1 MLQAGKILG
10 IIPARMASTRFP
22 GKPLVMI
29 KDVPMIIR
37 VYQQAS
43 KVLNNIV
50 IASGDEEIGTVAH
63 RYGANFIL
71 TKGDHIS
78 GTSRCIEAM
87 KAWSEA
93 SGQSFQ
99 SIINIQGDEPMV
111 TPSSVSILANDI
123 SLPENRISTLVRPE
137 HDPLAFRNPN
147 RVKVVISMQG
157 YALYFSRSPIPFY
170 RTAGTSWF
178 SHIGM
183 YAFKREVLEEIGQMI
198 PGKLETAESLEQL
211 RWLENGYPI
220 HCCETDYQGFGVD
233 TPEDLDALLRS
244 GLIL

>member
-1 MLQAGKILG
+1 MLQTENILG

-37 VYQQAS
+37 VYQEAS
-43 KVLNNIV
+43 KVLKNIV
-50 IASGDEEIGTVAH
+50 IASGDEEIGSIAH
-63 RYGANFIL
+63 RYSANFIL
-71 TKGDHIS
+71 TRGDHIS

-87 KAWSEA
+87 KVWSEA

-111 TPSSVSILANDI
+111 TPSSVSLLAADI
-123 SLPENRISTLVRPE
+123 SLPENRISTLIRPE
-137 HDPLAFRNPN
+137 HDPIAFQNPN
-147 RVKVVISMQG
+147 RVKVVINQQG
-157 YALYFSRSPIPFY
+157 YAMYFSRSPIPFY

-183 YAFKREVLEEIGQMI
+183 YAFKRVVLEEIGEMA
-198 PGKLETAESLEQL
+198 PGMLETAESLEQL

-220 HCCETDYQGFGVD
+220 HCCETDYQGFGID
-233 TPEDLDALLRS
+233 TPEDLDAALKS
-244 GLIL
+244 GLL